1 VTTLSEQCE
10 RARAWSSL
18 RVDGELSELQS
29 ALLDAHLG
37 RCRSCSEFARGAEEL
52 SAALA
57 SARLEQPVQ
66 LELVLPPRGRLR
78 ALGRT
83 ALAAGAVAAASVA
96 ATLTGVSVSD
106 GTARVSRPVAMV
118 TAMDTPNELRALRR
132 PLLVV
137 SNRTIPRN
145 RQDPGES
152 F

>member
-1 VTTLSEQCE
+1 VTTLPEQCE
-10 RARAWSSL
+10 RARGWASL

-29 ALLDAHLG
+29 ALLDTHLG
-37 RCRSCSEFARGAEEL
+37 RCRACRAFARGTEDLA
-52 SAALA
+52 AALA
-57 SARLEQPVQ
+57 ARLERPAQ
-66 LELVLPPRGRLR
+66 LALVLPPRGRLR
-78 ALGRT
+78 AVVRT

-96 ATLTGVSVSD
+96 ATLAGVSVGD
-106 GTARVSRPVAMV
+106 GTARVARPVAMV
-118 TAMDTPNELRALRR
+118 TGMDTPNELRVLRR